1 MLSHSL
7 LRRQHSLCP
16 TLPLKKVIAAL
27 FGGYD
32 TTAAVIA
39 RMVQTLGSAEGKAII
54 HELSNELSK
63 AIKSNDTLRYGSN
76 GVLSS
81 SIFKSFPLLEAV
93 FLESYR

>member
-1 MLSHSL
+1 MRPHSL
-7 LRRQHSLCP
+7 LRGHHSLCP
-16 TLPLKKVIAAL
+16 TLPLKQVIAAL

-39 RMVQTLGSAEGKAII
+39 RMVQTLGSADGKAII

-63 AIKSNDTLRYGSN
+63 AITSNDTLRHGSN
-76 GVLSS
+76 ISS
-81 SIFKSFPLLEAV
+81 SIFKAFPLLEAI